1 MNRGINK
8 ETLDASEQK
17 GKSTRANPIRVDV
30 LVSSEIETRITEISE
45 ALKVEKAAIVRMLLW
60 FGLRFAPQSA
70 IATIA
75 NEQNFSYGSQSVNR
89 LDTRITEE
97 MRDMVAKLMEHEKMS
112 KSGIIKT
119 LLFWALTNIGSYTI
133 EDMLSKE

>member
-8 ETLDASEQK
+8 ETLDAPEQK
-17 GKSTRANPIRVDV
+17 GKNTRANPIRVDV
-30 LVSSEIETRITEISE
+30 LVSHEIEARIMEISE

-60 FGLRFAPQSA
+60 FGLRFAPRGDIA
-70 IATIA
+70 IIA

-97 MRDMVAKLMEHEKMS
+97 MRDMITELMEQEKMS

-119 LLFWALTNIGSYTI
+119 LLFWALANIGSYTI
-133 EDMLSKE
+133 EDMLSNE